1 MTVQELVNKLDSLT
15 ESERDN
21 ELRQLVNMLT
31 PISHNTL
38 FQFQATWLPEHK
50 SYKEFVEAQNVEIKK
65 CIELEMSTLG
75 TDVREKFQLK
85 PLTPETIIT

>member
-15 ESERDN
+15 ENERET
-21 ELRQLVNMLT
+21 ELRQLVKMLT
-31 PISHNTL
+31 PVSHNTL
-38 FQFQATWLPEHK
+38 LLFQQLWDERRPYE
-50 SYKEFVEAQNVEIKK
+50 EFLEAQNVEIKK

-75 TDVREKFQLK
+75 TDVRESFKLK